1 MRREMRRCRRG
12 LLLGT
17 LMIAQ
22 WITTVPSLPGQTFDA
37 ERIAVVPFVNT
48 TGVEQWDAL
57 GRAMAETIELTL
69 RLSGQFD
76 LAEIPGLDTVDPYA
90 PDGPVR
96 LREIAEEHRLD
107 AAIVGR
113 ISDLENG
120 RVELQAAAY
129 SAVTG
134 SIIGEETREAF
145 GSFDILD
152 AADELVILA
161 SSAFLGYHVDFGG
174 IILQPSRGDVPYVV
188 YIDGVPVGRSIASVP
203 QVLTGRRTIEIA
215 VVTGRGEQYVYS
227 ADRLIRPGEAIEIA
241 IGLPAVTNV
250 EQVQIRASHD
260 LARNLLGQPEQY
272 LTAFDALSAGRQ
284 LLRES
289 TSTALDPLR
298 DIQSELETLWQ
309 LDEELYRLRPDV
321 YGPEGEYERGRPLSV
336 MNGTA
341 ALAESYQDG
350 EEHPEIRRRIVRN
363 GAAQYHLL
371 HLAWAAALGRADWN
385 QAEAILA
392 DMETVS
398 SHYGLENQTAFRRD
412 RSAWNMAKQEAET
425 VSRRRRRPWPYL
437 GLAAGLGGLGYGGYY
452 LATDQVDGY
461 TDKGDDYDDESDL
474 ATTEAE
480 AESLREKADEQYDRA
495 EEAEIIQWTSI
506 AAGGVVA
513 ILSTWRIFANRRA
526 DETFLHDWAQENY
539 GGEIALADR
548 LFSDEIVARFGP
560 TPTDELHE
568 DESET
573 TLVLVLG
580 PAGEVVHVE
589 DRPRVFPFLQEI
601 ERGRSLVTDRP
612 PVVDGDRTRI
622 YSDPFA
628 LTVLR

>member
-1 MRREMRRCRRG
+1 MRTGRRG

-22 WITTVPSLPGQTFDA
+22 WIATVPSIPGQTFDA

-57 GRAMAETIELTL
+57 GRATAETIELTL

-76 LAEIPGLDTVDPYA
+76 LSEIPGIDTINPYA

-134 SIIGEETREAF
+134 TIIGEETREAF

-174 IILQPSRGDVPYVV
+174 IILQPSREDVPYVV
-188 YIDGVPVGRSIASVP
+188 YIDGVPVGRNIASVP

-241 IGLPAVTNV
+241 IGLPAVTNA

-272 LTAFDALSAGRQ
+272 LTAFEALSASRQ

-309 LDEELYRLRPDV
+309 LDEELYRLRPDL
-321 YGPEGEYERGRPLSV
+321 YGPEGEYVTGKPLSM

-350 EEHPEIRRRIVRN
+350 DERSEIRRRIVRN

-371 HLAWAAALGRADWN
+371 HIAWAAALGRAEWDRA
-385 QAEAILA
+385 QEIFA
-392 DMETVS
+392 DMETVLR
-398 SHYGLENQTAFRRD
+398 HYGLDNETDFRRD
-412 RSAWNMAKQEAET
+412 ENAWNLAQQEAET
-425 VSRRRRRPWPYL
+425 YARRRRRPWPYF
-437 GLAAGLGGLGYGGYY
+437 GLAAGLGGIGYGGYY
-452 LATDQVDGY
+452 VATDQIGGY
-461 TDKGDDYDDESDL
+461 VDKGDDFYDEYEA
-474 ATTEAE
+474 ATNGAE
-480 AESLREKADEQYDRA
+480 ATELRESAEEQYDRA
-495 EEAEIIQWTSI
+495 ENAEFIQWTSF
-506 AAGGVVA
+506 AAGGIVA
-513 ILSTWRIFANRRA
+513 VLSTWRIISNRRA
-526 DETFLHDWAQENY
+526 DEVLLRDWAQANY
-539 GGEIALADR
+539 GGEIALADK
-548 LFSDEIVARFGP
+548 LFSGEIADRSTSAGP
-560 TPTDELHE
+560 NRRNGEEYD
-568 DESET
+568 SSM
-573 TLVLVLG
+573 VLVLG
-580 PAGEVVHVE
+580 PAGEVVHLE
-589 DRPRVFPFLQEI
+589 NRPRIFPFLEAI
-601 ERGRSLVTDRP
+601 DSGRPIVTDRP
-612 PVVDGDRTRI
+612 PVVDDDRTRI
-622 YSDPFA
+622 YMQPFS